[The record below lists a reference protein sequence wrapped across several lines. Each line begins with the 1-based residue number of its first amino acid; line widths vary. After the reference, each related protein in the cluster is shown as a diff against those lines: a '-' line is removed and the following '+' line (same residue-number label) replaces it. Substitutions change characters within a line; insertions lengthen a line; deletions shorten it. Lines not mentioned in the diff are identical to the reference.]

1 MDDLKKPVAL
11 VTGGARGIGRGIAL
25 RLQQD
30 GFRVVIAD
38 SDEEAGLRLVADSG
52 GEITAITTDVGA
64 EEEVRALFARISADF
79 GRLDAL
85 INNAGI
91 ARAHAV
97 PLEQLELAD
106 WNRLLAT
113 NLTGVFLC
121 SKYAIPLL
129 RQQGGSIVNL
139 ASTRAFQSEAD
150 TEAYSATKGGVVAL
164 THAMAIS
171 LGPQIRVNSISPGWI
186 HVTADSLRPQH
197 HSQHP
202 VGRVGT
208 PEDIAG
214 LVAYLISSQAGFVT
228 GQDFIVDGG
237 MTRKMMYVD

>member
-1 MDDLKKPVAL
+1 MDDLARPVAL
-11 VTGGARGIGRGIAL
+11 VTGGAQGIGKGVAR
-25 RLQQD
+25 RLLWD

-38 SDEEAGLRLVADSG
+38 INKEAGRRLAAESACK
-52 GEITAITTDVGA
+52 ITAITTDVGD
-64 EEEVRALFARISADF
+64 EEEVKDLFARISTDF

-91 ARAHAV
+91 ARAHGVA
-97 PLEQLELAD
+97 LEQLDLDE

-129 RQQGGSIVNL
+129 RQQGGAIVNL
-139 ASTRAFQSEAD
+139 ASTRALQSEAH
-150 TEAYSATKGGVVAL
+150 TEAYSATKGGVLAL
-164 THAMAIS
+164 THAMAMS

-186 HVTADSLRPQH
+186 HVTDDPLRPLD

-214 LVAYLISSQAGFVT
+214 LVAYLISDQAGFVT
-228 GQDFIVDGG
+228 GQNFVVDGG
-237 MTRKMMYVD
+237 MTRKMVYVD

>member
-11 VTGGARGIGRGIAL
+11 VTGGAQGIGKGVAR
-25 RLQQD
+25 RLLWD

-38 SDEEAGLRLVADSG
+38 SDDEAARRLVAESA
-52 GEITAITTDVGA
+52 GEITAITTDVGD
-64 EEEVRALFARISADF
+64 EGEVRALFARISADF
-79 GRLDAL
+79 GRLDVL

-164 THAMAIS
+164 THAMAMS

-186 HVTADSLRPQH
+186 HVADEPLRPQD

>member
-1 MDDLKKPVAL
+1 MDDLARPVAL
-11 VTGGARGIGRGIAL
+11 VTGGAQGIGKGVAR
-25 RLQQD
+25 RLLWD

-38 SDEEAGLRLVADSG
+38 SDEEAGLRLVAESA

-64 EEEVRALFARISADF
+64 EGEVRALFARISADF
-79 GRLDAL
+79 GRLDVL

-91 ARAHAV
+91 VRAHGV

-106 WNRLLAT
+106 WNRMLAT

-186 HVTADSLRPQH
+186 HVTAEPLRPQDN
-197 HSQHP
+197 SQHP

>member
-1 MDDLKKPVAL
+1 MDELKKPVAL
-11 VTGGARGIGRGIAL
+11 VTGGARGIGRGIAR
-25 RLQQD
+25 RLLWD

-38 SDEEAGLRLVADSG
+38 SDGEAGLRLVAESA
-52 GEITAITTDVGA
+52 GEITAITTDVGD
-64 EEEVRALFARISADF
+64 EGDVRALFARISADF

-85 INNAGI
+85 VNNAGI
-91 ARAHAV
+91 ARSHTV

-129 RQQGGSIVNL
+129 RQQLGSIVNL

-150 TEAYSATKGGVVAL
+150 TEAYSASKGGVVAL
-164 THAMAIS
+164 THAMAMS

-186 HVTADSLRPQH
+186 HVTTDPLRPQD

-237 MTRKMMYVD
+237 MTRKMIYAD

>member
-1 MDDLKKPVAL
+1 MSDMLQAVAL

-25 RLQQD
+25 RLRKN
-30 GFRVVIAD
+30 GFKVVIAD
-38 SDEEAGLRLVADSG
+38 INKAASDALVVESD
-52 GEITAITTDVGA
+52 GEITAIMTDVSDETA
-64 EEEVRALFARISADF
+64 VRALFTQINKDF

-85 INNAGI
+85 INSAGI
-91 ARAHAV
+91 ARARAV

-113 NLTGVFLC
+113 NLTSVFLC

-129 RQQGGSIVNL
+129 RPIHGSIVNL

-171 LGPQIRVNSISPGWI
+171 LGPQIRVNCISPGWI
-186 HVTADSLRPQH
+186 HVMDAPLRPQDH
-197 HSQHP
+197 AQHP
-202 VGRVGT
+202 AGRVGT

-214 LVAYLISSQAGFVT
+214 LVAYLISDQAGFIT
-228 GQDFIVDGG
+228 GQNLIADGG
-237 MTRKMMYVD
+237 MTRKMMYD